1 MRGGRA
7 SLARGKERLALL
19 ILWQKQAKF
28 IYTLNPCYAHKHCTH
43 LGFYAETKKSA
54 DFFSYERNR
63 EPEKLAQG
71 GGGSD
76 NKQIINVRPSVHG
89 SLTPN

>member
-19 ILWQKQAKF
+19 ILWQKQAKL

-43 LGFYAETKKSA
+43 RLLRG
-54 DFFSYERNR
+54 N
-63 EPEKLAQG
+63 
-71 GGGSD
+71 
-76 NKQIINVRPSVHG
+76 
-89 SLTPN
+89 